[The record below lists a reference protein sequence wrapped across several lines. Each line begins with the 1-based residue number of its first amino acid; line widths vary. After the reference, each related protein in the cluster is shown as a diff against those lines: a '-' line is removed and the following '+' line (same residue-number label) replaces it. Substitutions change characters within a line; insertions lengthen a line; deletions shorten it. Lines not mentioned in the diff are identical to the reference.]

1 MNRTE
6 QMLKTHPQQSTMS
19 TREILDCLE
28 ACMECQEICNACA
41 DACVGEENVSTLSR
55 CIRLNNDCADI
66 CEMAG
71 RILSR
76 QNSTDWDLV
85 ESVLSNVILASNLC
99 ADECEKHEG
108 HHEHCRICAE
118 VCRNCAEVCHGM
130 IEKIVF

>member
-1 MNRTE
+1 MRTIFGGE
-6 QMLKTHPQQSTMS
+6 DNESDGT
-19 TREILDCLE
+19 
-28 ACMECQEICNACA
+28 NAE
-41 DACVGEENVSTLSR
+41 DAPAAIDDEHAGNSRLPGSVYVGEENVSTLSR

-118 VCRNCAEVCHGM
+118 VCRNCAEVCH
-130 IEKIVF
+130 